1 MTEDLHVFVC
11 GTLKPGAAN
20 FDRYCGNKVVSS
32 HRAYIYGELYDLPL
46 SGYPGAI
53 HGNVEC
59 MPPVQ
64 DIQENTTDRS
74 VVSRC
79 KEKLLSAG
87 ARRFCFRCQKF
98 RF

>member
-1 MTEDLHVFVC
+1 MVFSSLTAGGKVSEVQ
-11 GTLKPGAAN
+11 LKQDYWQQVA
-20 FDRYCGNKVVSS
+20 
-32 HRAYIYGELYDLPL
+32 ELEL
-46 SGYPGAI
+46 
-53 HGNVEC
+53 EC
-59 MPPVQ
+59 MRPVK

-74 VVSRC
+74 VVSRF